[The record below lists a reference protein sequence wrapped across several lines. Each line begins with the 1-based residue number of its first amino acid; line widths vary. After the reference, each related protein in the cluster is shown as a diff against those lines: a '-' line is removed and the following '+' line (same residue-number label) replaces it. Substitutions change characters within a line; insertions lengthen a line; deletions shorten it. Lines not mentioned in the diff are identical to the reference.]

1 MTSLLTRASLRYLTR
16 HPTQLL
22 LAVLGVALGVAVVVG
37 IDTAS
42 VSARRAF
49 ELAGRA
55 VRGTATHV
63 VRDVDEALYVALAS
77 APDAPPMA
85 PIVQATAA
93 LPDHG
98 GRTLEL
104 LGVDGFA
111 QARVRPSLAGLA
123 GANALLAAERG
134 VALERGLAQELGLE
148 LGESFEVVLGSA
160 RERVEVAAL
169 IEGENAAASA
179 ALADLLVA
187 DIALAQDLTGSRGR
201 LSRIDF
207 VLDDADDGAEVE
219 RVRAQLPP
227 HVRLEAADARDRSLE
242 SLTRAFEVNL
252 RALSLLALLVGVFL
266 VYNTMTFS
274 VVQRRA
280 LWGALRA
287 LGVTRAEIFR
297 LVCFE
302 ALGVGAIGSALG
314 VGLGLL
320 LAQELVKLVTRTIND
335 LYFVVE
341 VRALS
346 LEPLVLAQAVAAGVG
361 ATLLAAL
368 APARDAVN
376 TPARATLSRSG
387 LESRL
392 RAAAPRYALLGLV
405 CCALAA
411 GVFAWSA
418 APLVASL
425 GALFLMLI
433 GCALPIPLL
442 TVGACRVLAPLM
454 GALGGGLG
462 RMATRGIA
470 TNLSRTGVAI
480 ASLAIALSAT
490 AGMGVMVESFRTTV
504 AKWLRATLRADVYV
518 SAPTLTSTSVDA
530 ALAPALVERLVG
542 AQGVAGANLYRALE
556 LQRGDGEWV
565 RAVAIHFDPRGREAL
580 EFFEGERSAA
590 WSAFDTRDVVLIS
603 EPLAKRSRLSVGDS
617 FDLASPAGVRNFE
630 VAAVFRDY
638 STDAGFAFVPRRA
651 YVEHWNDPSISSL
664 GLFAAPGVDAER
676 LVEGLRAQLGENEQA
691 LIRTRTTLE
700 RASLEVFDQT
710 FEVTHVLRLIAG
722 GVAFLGV
729 LCALLALELEREREF
744 GVLRALGLAPRG
756 VRALVLLQ
764 TGLMGLI
771 AGVLALPI
779 GMAVSLV
786 LLHVINERAFGWS
799 LTLDAPPRVFVE
811 TLLLSIGAALLA
823 GLAPAWRMARIQ
835 PARALRAD

>member
-1 MTSLLTRASLRYLTR
+1 MTSLLSRASLRYLTR

-55 VRGTATHV
+55 VRGAATHV
-63 VRDVDEALYVALAS
+63 VRDVDEALYAALATAPNS
-77 APDAPPMA
+77 APMA
-85 PIVQATAA
+85 PLVQATAA

-98 GRTLEL
+98 GRMLEL

-111 QARVRPSLAGLA
+111 EARVRPTFAGLG

-134 VALERGLAQELGLE
+134 VALERGLARDLELE
-148 LGESFEVVLGSA
+148 LGESFDVVLGS
-160 RERVEVAAL
+160 ERATLQVAAL

-179 ALADLLVA
+179 ALADLLVV
-187 DIALAQDLTGSRGR
+187 DIALAQELTSSRGR

-207 VLDDADDGAEVE
+207 VLADAEVE
-219 RVRAQLPP
+219 PLRAQLPP
-227 HVRLEAADARDRSLE
+227 NVRLEAADARERSLE

-297 LVCFE
+297 LVCLE

-376 TPARATLSRSG
+376 TPPRAALSRSG

-392 RAAAPRYALLGLV
+392 RAAAPRYALLGVLG
-405 CCALAA
+405 CALAA
-411 GVFAWSA
+411 GVFAWPA

-433 GCALPIPLL
+433 GCALSIPLL
-442 TVGACRVLAPLM
+442 TVGACRALAPIM
-454 GALGGGLG
+454 GALGGNLG

-530 ALAPALVERLVG
+530 ELAPELVERLVR
-542 AQGVAGANLYRALE
+542 APGVAGANLYRALE

-565 RAVAIHFDPRGREAL
+565 RAVAIEFDPRGRDAL
-580 EFFEGERSAA
+580 EFFEGERESA
-590 WSAFDTRDVVLIS
+590 WSDFDTRDVVLIS
-603 EPLAKRSRLSVGDS
+603 EPLAKRSRLSVGDTL
-617 FDLASPAGVRNFE
+617 DLASPAGVRNFE

-664 GLFAAPGVDAER
+664 GLFAAAGVDAER
-676 LVEGLRAQLGENEQA
+676 LVEGLRAQLRPSEHA

-700 RASLEVFDQT
+700 KASLEVFDQT

-771 AGVLALPI
+771 AGVFALPI

>member
-1 MTSLLTRASLRYLTR
+1 VTSLLARASLRYLTR

-49 ELAGRA
+49 ELSGRA
-55 VRGTATHV
+55 VRGAATHL
-63 VRDVDEALYVALAS
+63 VRDVDEALYVKLAS
-77 APDAPPMA
+77 EPNAAPMA
-85 PIVQATAA
+85 PLVQATAA
-93 LPDHG
+93 LPQFG
-98 GRTLEL
+98 GRALEL

-111 QARVRPSLAGLA
+111 EARVRPSLAGLG
-123 GANALLAAERG
+123 GANALVAVARG
-134 VALERGLAQELGLE
+134 AALESGLARELGLG
-148 LGESFEVVLGSA
+148 LGDQFDVVVGSGRTA
-160 RERVEVAAL
+160 LEVAAL
-169 IEGENAAASA
+169 LEGENAAASA
-179 ALADLLVA
+179 ALADLLVV

-207 VLDDADDGAEVE
+207 VLPEADVE
-219 RVRAQLPP
+219 HVREQLPP
-227 HVRLEAADARDRSLE
+227 NVRLEEADARQRSLA

-280 LWGALRA
+280 LWGALRT
-287 LGVTRAEIFR
+287 LGVTRGEIFR
-297 LVCFE
+297 LVCVE
-302 ALGVGAIGSALG
+302 ALGVGALGAALG

-346 LEPLVLAQAVAAGVG
+346 VEPLVLAQAVAAGIG

-368 APARDAVN
+368 APARDAVR
-376 TPARATLSRSG
+376 TPPRAALNRSG
-387 LESRL
+387 LESRM
-392 RAAAPRYALLGLV
+392 RADAPRYALLGVL
-405 CCALAA
+405 CCAIACA
-411 GVFAWSA
+411 VFAWST

-425 GALFLMLI
+425 GALFAMLI
-433 GCALPIPLL
+433 GCALLVPLL
-442 TVGACRVLAPLM
+442 TLGACRALAPLA
-454 GALGGGLG
+454 GALAGNLG

-490 AGMGVMVESFRTTV
+490 AGMGVMVESFRSTV
-504 AKWLRATLRADVYV
+504 ARWLRSTLRADVYV
-518 SAPTLTSTSVDA
+518 SAPTLTSTRVA
-530 ALAPALVERLVG
+530 TALAPKLVERLVG
-542 AQGVAGANLYRALE
+542 APGVAGANLYRALE

-565 RAVAIHFDPRGREAL
+565 RAVAMQFDPRGRDAL
-580 EFFEGERSAA
+580 ELLEGERAAA
-590 WSAFDTRDVVLIS
+590 WRAFDTRDVVLIS
-603 EPLAKRSRLSVGDS
+603 EPLARRSRLEVGDT
-617 FDLASPAGVRNFE
+617 FDLAAPAGVRNYE
-630 VAAVFRDY
+630 VAAIFRDY
-638 STDAGFAFVPRRA
+638 STDAGFAFIPRRA
-651 YVEHWNDPSISSL
+651 YVEAWGDASISSL
-664 GLFAAPGVDAER
+664 GLFAAPGVDAEQ
-676 LVEGLRAQLGENEQA
+676 LVADLRAQLGADEQA
-691 LIRTRTTLE
+691 FIRTRTTLE
-700 RASLEVFDQT
+700 NASLKVFDQT
-710 FEVTHVLRLIAG
+710 FEVTRVLRLIAG

-744 GVLRALGLAPRG
+744 GVLRALGLSPRG

-771 AGVLALPI
+771 AGALALPI

-786 LLHVINERAFGWS
+786 LIQVINERAFGWS
-799 LTLDAPPRVFVE
+799 LALEAPPLVFLE